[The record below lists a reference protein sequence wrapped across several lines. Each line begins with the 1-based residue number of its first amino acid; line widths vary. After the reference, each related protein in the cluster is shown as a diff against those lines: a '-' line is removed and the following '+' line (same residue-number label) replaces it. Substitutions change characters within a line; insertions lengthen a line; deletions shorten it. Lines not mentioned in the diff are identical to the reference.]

1 MPIYE
6 YICKNGHRTEEIYLL
21 RADAPVE
28 DVCPVCHGDNV
39 KIVSASTFK
48 LGWEMV
54 VNDSGRVW
62 DGTPLEGTD
71 GVNELYYKSKR
82 LQFDMAG
89 KAETNGASNP

>member
-6 YICKNGHRTEEIYLL
+6 YICERGHISEEIYLD
-21 RADAPVE
+21 RAKAPGE
-28 DVCPVCHGDNV
+28 GQCKFCEGDNV
-39 KIVSASTFK
+39 KIVSPSTFK

-71 GVNELYYKSKR
+71 GRNELYYKSKR

-89 KAETNGASNP
+89 KAETNGASTS